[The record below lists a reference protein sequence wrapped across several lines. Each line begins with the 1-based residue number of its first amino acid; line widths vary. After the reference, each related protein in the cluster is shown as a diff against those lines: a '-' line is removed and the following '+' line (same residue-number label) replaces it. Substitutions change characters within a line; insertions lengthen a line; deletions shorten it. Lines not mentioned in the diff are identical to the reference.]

1 MQDPKAV
8 YGRFDIQIWRDKL
21 QGELHASGLPGA
33 IQKLTKEMVDSIQIN
48 ALLREADAIVRKLRE
63 MSKVQEYVTFL
74 YSPPSFALVLQT
86 QAP

>member
-21 QGELHASGLPGA
+21 QGELRASGLPGA
-33 IQKLTKEMVDSIQIN
+33 IQKLTKEMVDGVQIN
-48 ALLREADAIVRKLRE
+48 VLLREADAIVRKVRE
-63 MSKVQEYVTFL
+63 MSRVQEYVIFL
-74 YSPPSFALVLQT
+74 YRPLSFALVLQT